1 MFSLLERTRVVEH
14 LRKPCH
20 GLSLRLNWA
29 FLSFQKIQQGSD
41 DEADFLVVTANG
53 YGKRCAA
60 SEFRVGRRGG
70 LGVIATKFK
79 KPKKKTA
86 ATTDTSAAA
95 VGDNN
100 APESA
105 PAKKPRGR
113 TGSACAKAGQ
123 HPDRLAC
130 LRAVSEADEILLST
144 TAGVIVRQRASGIP
158 RQSRAATGVLVQR
171 LDDGSTITEVA
182 VVPKSMNSTNSN
194 YGTATTVATAATGS
208 SAAATSSS
216 RSSGSKKSSGGSHT

>member
-1 MFSLLERTRVVEH
+1 M
-14 LRKPCH
+14 
-20 GLSLRLNWA
+20 
-29 FLSFQKIQQGSD
+29 
-41 DEADFLVVTANG
+41 VTANG

-79 KPKKKTA
+79 KPKKKAPTPAAPVATTA
-86 ATTDTSAAA
+86 ADADTS
-95 VGDNN
+95 
-100 APESA
+100 
-105 PAKKPRGR
+105 AKKPRGR
-113 TGSACAKAGQ
+113 MGSASAKAGQ

-182 VVPKSMNSTNSN
+182 VVPKSMSSSSSNSSTTAI
-194 YGTATTVATAATGS
+194 TATSTS
-208 SAAATSSS
+208 SAAAGKSSS
-216 RSSGSKKSSGGSHT
+216 RSSGS